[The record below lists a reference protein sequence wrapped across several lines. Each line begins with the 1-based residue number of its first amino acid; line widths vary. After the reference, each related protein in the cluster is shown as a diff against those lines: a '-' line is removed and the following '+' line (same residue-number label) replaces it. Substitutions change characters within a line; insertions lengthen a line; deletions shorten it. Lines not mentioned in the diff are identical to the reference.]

1 MNTSDKNMNTLLC
14 SVLMSTYNGEK
25 YVCEQIDSILC
36 QEEIDVNLYIRDDG
50 SRDNTKNILK
60 QYSEKYNNIHVIE
73 GENLGIHKSFA
84 ELMKI
89 PDLKG
94 YIAFSDQ
101 DDVWDKDKLSSAIHK
116 LIDFNA
122 EFYSSASRLVDS
134 NLFDLMKTTAN
145 SKEYSHYINGNNKI
159 LTPGVQGCTIVISN
173 SLFKKLTC
181 RPYPDYYGH
190 DTWITIV
197 AFYLYNCYY
206 DICPHMSYR
215 QHDASWTGNRNNRF
229 AQLKR
234 EYHFFMEG
242 MNRYAKIAKDLLLY
256 YSDDLKVSDQR
267 FLMILAKPNKTIK
280 EKLQLIF
287 CKDFNKFG
295 LLKNVIFKLEI
306 IKGNV

>member
-1 MNTSDKNMNTLLC
+1 MNTSEKIMNTLSC

-25 YVCEQIDSILC
+25 YIREQIDSILC
-36 QEEIDVNLYIRDDG
+36 QEGVDVNLYIRDDG
-50 SRDNTKNILK
+50 SRDKTRIILK
-60 QYSEKYNNIHVIE
+60 EYSGKYNNIHVIE

-84 ELMKI
+84 ELMKV

-116 LIDFNA
+116 LNYFNA

-134 NLFDLMKTTAN
+134 NLFDLMRTTAN
-145 SKEYSHYINGNNKI
+145 SKEYRHYIIGNNKI

-173 SLFKKLTC
+173 SLFKKLTSS
-181 RPYPDYYGH
+181 PFPDYYGH

-197 AFYLYNCYY
+197 AFYLCNCYY

-215 QHDASWTGNRNNRF
+215 QHDASWTGNRKNRF

-242 MNRYAKIAKDLLLY
+242 MNRYAKIAKDLLSY
-256 YSDDLKVSDQR
+256 YSDDLNEDDQR

-280 EKLQLIF
+280 EKLHLIF
-287 CKDFNKFG
+287 CKNFNKYGF
-295 LLKNVIFKLEI
+295 LKNAIFKFEI
-306 IKGNV
+306 LKGNV